1 MHRLIYASLPSTP
14 PHAEIL
20 DIVRSSERNNTRLG
34 CSGVLYF
41 SSSEYVQLIEG
52 PEDGVASLMERI
64 RADGRHTLR
73 WDRVEA
79 IAGPR
84 LAPTLPM
91 GFLAPVE
98 LAGAPAAALRRPH
111 PCPEE
116 GLAEHLLAAAA
127 VKYPS
132 AAMPA

>member
-14 PHAEIL
+14 PHTEIL
-20 DIVRSSERNNTRLG
+20 DIVRSSERTNSRLG
-34 CSGVLYF
+34 CSGVLFF

-52 PEDGVASLMERI
+52 PEAGVASLMDLI
-64 RADGRHTLR
+64 RADGRHTILWER
-73 WDRVEA
+73 GETIPRQ
-79 IAGPR
+79 R

-91 GFLAPVE
+91 GFLAPGE
-98 LAGAPAAALRRPH
+98 LAGASAAALRRAH
-111 PCPEE
+111 PRPSD
-116 GLAEHLLAAAA
+116 GLADHLLAAAA